1 MSPKTGHDIQVDQKI
16 WPVLHLWYDSWAA
29 YVFQKGQ
36 ILSVITKNTEIDSY
50 KNSGESFGF
59 VTLSLE
65 KYSSYG
71 SESVS

>member
-1 MSPKTGHDIQVDQKI
+1 MILE
-16 WPVLHLWYDSWAA
+16 LHK

-36 ILSVITKNTEIDSY
+36 ILSVINKNTEIDSY
-50 KNSGESFGF
+50 KNSEESFEF
-59 VTLSLE
+59 VTLSLD